1 LKSTGIWANFGV
13 GPSQN
18 SPIEP
23 VFPMLLV
30 APKQTL
36 PTPSAQNA
44 SLTDLPIE
52 LTFPALAYDEM
63 KVQFDPN
70 ERAAWCQFNPKGAPS
85 FTRPLL
91 RDMLRFKSAVEA
103 AFGAAPAQEA
113 PLRFVVGH
121 SALQGVYNLGGDLTY
136 FAEAIRAGNRAA
148 LSGYA
153 RECCEMIF
161 NVYSGFGLP
170 LIVVGLIEGDALGG
184 GFESA
189 LSCNVLVAEKRARFG
204 LPEIMF
210 NLFPGMGAYSLLSR
224 RVGAIKAEEMIASG
238 RIYSAQELHALGLV
252 DVLAEDGEGP
262 QAVRRWIS
270 QNQKRH
276 SVLTALHDVRRRVGG
291 LTLQELYDITDRW
304 VDEAMRLDESS
315 LRRMERLRSAQ
326 ARLRMVS

>member
-1 LKSTGIWANFGV
+1 MDLSFSIDKTDPVDAGATKE
-13 GPSQN
+13 
-18 SPIEP
+18 IEGA
-23 VFPMLLV
+23 LH
-30 APKQTL
+30 
-36 PTPSAQNA
+36 A
-44 SLTDLPIE
+44 SLAFSQT
-52 LTFPALAYDEM
+52 AYAEM

-91 RDMLRFKSAVEA
+91 QDMLRFKSTVEA
-103 AFGAAPAQEA
+103 AFEGVPSTHA

-121 SALQGVYNLGGDLTY
+121 SALQGVYNLGGDLAY
-136 FAEAIRAGNRAA
+136 FAKAIRAGDRGA
-148 LSGYA
+148 LTDYA
-153 RECCEMIF
+153 RECCDMIF

-224 RVGAIKAEEMIASG
+224 RVGAVKAEEMITSG
-238 RIYSAQELHALGLV
+238 RIYSAEELHALGLV

-304 VDEAMRLDESS
+304 VDEAMRLDEGG

-326 ARLRMVS
+326 GRRQN